1 MKPTAAPTTGTRL
14 QILNLLQE
22 KGEASVGQL
31 AEDLALA
38 SATVR
43 RHLDVLLRD
52 RLVEYHQVRKSLGRP
67 EYAYTLTEDGQ
78 EVLPKHYQDLLS
90 DVLLEMSKLTPEDTM
105 GRDGRALASL
115 VFSRLAEKITQPY
128 QEQDLEPRLAA
139 LLDILAKGDFSPDV
153 ERLNGG
159 VRILLHNCPYR
170 SVAQSQESVCF
181 FDESL
186 ISNLL
191 KAPVEKEQCIRIG
204 HKSCCYIASLGK

>member
-1 MKPTAAPTTGTRL
+1 MKPMAAPTTGTRL

-31 AEDLALA
+31 AGDLELA

-52 RLVEYHQVRKSLGRP
+52 RLVSYHQVRKSLGRP

-90 DVLLEMSKLTPEDTM
+90 DVLQEMGKLTPEDTM
-105 GRDGRALASL
+105 GRDGKALATL
-115 VFSRLAEKITQPY
+115 VFSRLAEKITHPFQH
-128 QEQDLEPRLAA
+128 QDLEQRLAA

-153 ERLNGG
+153 ERLDGG

-170 SVAQSQESVCF
+170 SVAQYQESVCF
-181 FDESL
+181 FDKSL

-191 KAPVEKEQCIRIG
+191 HTSVQKEQCIRKG
-204 HKSCCYIASLGK
+204 DKSCCYLAAPGK

>member
-31 AEDLALA
+31 AEDLDLA

-90 DVLLEMSKLTPEDTM
+90 DVLQEMGKLTPEDTM
-105 GRDGRALASL
+105 GRDGKALATL
-115 VFSRLAEKITQPY
+115 VFSRLAEKITHPY
-128 QEQDLEPRLAA
+128 HQQGPEQRLTA

-153 ERLNGG
+153 ERLDGG

-170 SVAQSQESVCF
+170 SVAQYQESVCF
-181 FDESL
+181 FDKSI

-191 KAPVEKEQCIRIG
+191 KAPVEKEQCIRNG
-204 HKSCCYIASLGK
+204 DKSCCYLATLGK